1 MSHLNTQRLSDA
13 VTLHTFTDPRFK
25 TLKVSVDMFVPLEKA
40 TASRNAILPT
50 LVSRVT
56 REYPD
61 FTSFNRR
68 MAQLYGASINSSV
81 QKIGDYQVLTLS
93 ANGISNRYA
102 FGGENMTAQLT
113 SLLFDMLFDPLKD
126 SDGLFPLDGF
136 QQKQRQLLE
145 LIDSEYNDKMVYA
158 HRRSEELLF
167 QGQNAGLNCY
177 GTKEDMENL
186 DRQAVT
192 AAWDEVLR
200 TAKFELYVLGDCEPD
215 PDLFRSRF
223 EGVGQSRKTGI
234 LAFEKPQEIRRL
246 VEEQPLSQSKL
257 SMGYRADYEPKEKL
271 LFWLMA
277 TVLGGVPSSKLFQ
290 NVREKMSLCYYC
302 SAGMHLNSRAMYIE
316 SGVETENL
324 ERAEE
329 AIQEQLQALQR
340 GELTEEELLSAKL
353 ALKNS
358 LRSVGDSLYQVENWY
373 LGQYFG
379 GLVLSPEEAADR
391 LMTYTRDQVVEVA
404 GRLYPASVYTLKG
417 DRSHG

>member
-1 MSHLNTQRLSDA
+1 MHFCPNLLYFFCKKFWKGYEIMSHLNTQRLSDA

-145 LIDSEYNDKMVYA
+145 LIDSE
-158 HRRSEELLF
+158 
-167 QGQNAGLNCY
+167 
-177 GTKEDMENL
+177 
-186 DRQAVT
+186 
-192 AAWDEVLR
+192 
-200 TAKFELYVLGDCEPD
+200 
-215 PDLFRSRF
+215 
-223 EGVGQSRKTGI
+223 
-234 LAFEKPQEIRRL
+234 
-246 VEEQPLSQSKL
+246 
-257 SMGYRADYEPKEKL
+257 
-271 LFWLMA
+271 
-277 TVLGGVPSSKLFQ
+277 
-290 NVREKMSLCYYC
+290 
-302 SAGMHLNSRAMYIE
+302 
-316 SGVETENL
+316 
-324 ERAEE
+324 
-329 AIQEQLQALQR
+329 
-340 GELTEEELLSAKL
+340 
-353 ALKNS
+353 
-358 LRSVGDSLYQVENWY
+358 
-373 LGQYFG
+373 
-379 GLVLSPEEAADR
+379 
-391 LMTYTRDQVVEVA
+391 
-404 GRLYPASVYTLKG
+404 
-417 DRSHG
+417 